1 MDTTNT
7 SYYAHNGTIHY
18 IDTNFVP
25 TAAANSTS
33 TGTISSNS
41 GIGTSNGIQTLA
53 PMRDSYTPS
62 VYFHPLT
69 FNDAYWVNKDIEEP
83 PSSHKL
89 TLLSLIK
96 ICKNG
101 GK

>member
-7 SYYAHNGTIHY
+7 SYYAHNGTFHY

-25 TAAANSTS
+25 TAVADSTS
-33 TGTISSNS
+33 TGAISSSS
-41 GIGTSNGIQTLA
+41 GIWTLA
-53 PMRDSYTPS
+53 PMRDPYTPS

-69 FNDAYWVNKDIEEP
+69 FNDAYIEEP

-101 GK
+101 SK